1 MMNLNGFHCYMYEG
15 YPFCV
20 IKIGLHI
27 TTGPT
32 PNNAQDI
39 IGPEFAYLNWVN
51 GECKHKKVRNNV
63 VDISMLLRLMFA
75 CW

>member
-1 MMNLNGFHCYMYEG
+1 MVNQNGFHCYTYEG

-32 PNNAQDI
+32 PDNAQDI
-39 IGPEFAYLNWVN
+39 IGTEFAYLNRVN

-63 VDISMLLRLMFA
+63 VNNVRLLVSFVA
-75 CW
+75 DN